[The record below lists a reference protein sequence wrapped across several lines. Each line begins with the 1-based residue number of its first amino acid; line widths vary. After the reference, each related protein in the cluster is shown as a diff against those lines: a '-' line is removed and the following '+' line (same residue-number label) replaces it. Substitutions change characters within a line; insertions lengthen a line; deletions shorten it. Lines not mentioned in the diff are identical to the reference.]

1 MKRLFALLLMFSGLL
16 ARAQNSTDELLD
28 AKTVRNYIHFSM
40 IDKKLYYE
48 LDRNT
53 DKKSHKTLP
62 TDFCIAVNKSDNE
75 VAIVFDFINPFKQKI
90 VLSETL
96 EPDGAYESLSKF
108 YTAMKGLSGQLSN
121 ASASET
127 TKSTINAAGYKIAGE
142 TSAATSAKDKVALLT
157 AKSLTEWKYAF
168 LVSTAN
174 CVKATDLFQS
184 LVIADKEF
192 YRKSDDANI
201 DNFFPF
207 IVRKINQDL
216 LSQESVTKL
225 SAYNS
230 ELPTLIGDLEKQ
242 NENASTLLNALKSWN
257 YATTFDTSIP
267 ACSKLSD
274 YTKEKIDQ
282 FVDDAKALL
291 EKRKAILVVLK
302 DLNKN
307 TTDFLKKCEEK
318 DNLMIV
324 GRIPVSVEQVKIQT
338 IKLREV
344 DFKLDNNE
352 IVMVEDEKK
361 DVELG
366 KVRIRNYHLFIPEFA
381 LGAFYTNLDYPSY
394 GTTSTGGST
403 VISGPNIQN
412 YSLIAAAN
420 LNLVVNLHGL
430 VNPMLQFGVGTAKEL
445 PSFLAG
451 GGLRLSK
458 PNHLSISFG
467 GLWTWKKDLD
477 KLKVGDVIG
486 SSADL
491 DKDLKY
497 KFITKP
503 SFYLG
508 INFGF

>member
-28 AKTVRNYIHFSM
+28 AKTVRKYIHFSM
-40 IDKKLYYE
+40 VDKKLYYE
-48 LDRNT
+48 LDMNT

-75 VAIVFDFINPFKQKI
+75 VAIVFDFINPFKQKV
-90 VLSETL
+90 VLSETI

-108 YTAMKGLSGQLSN
+108 YTAIKGLSGQLSS

-127 TKSTINAAGYKIAGE
+127 TQSLVNAAGYKADGE
-142 TSAATSAKDKVALLT
+142 TPAAKSAKDKVVLIT
-157 AKSLTEWKYAF
+157 AKSLTEWKYNF

-174 CVKATDLFQS
+174 CVKASDLFQS
-184 LVIADKEF
+184 LVKADQEF

-201 DNFFPF
+201 DNFFPV
-207 IVRKINQDL
+207 IVGKINQDL
-216 LSQESVTKL
+216 LSQESVAKL

-230 ELPTLIGDLEKQ
+230 GLPTLIASLEKQ
-242 NENASTLLNALKSWN
+242 NEDASSMLNTLKSWN
-257 YATTFDTSIP
+257 YSTTFDSGIP
-267 ACSKLSD
+267 VCSNLRD

-282 FVDDAKALL
+282 FVDDSKALL

-302 DLNKN
+302 ELNKN

-324 GRIPVSVEQVKIQT
+324 GRIPVSIDQVKIQT

-352 IVMVEDEKK
+352 IVMAEDEKK

-366 KVRIRNYHLFIPEFA
+366 KIRIRNYHLLIPEFA

-394 GTTSTGGST
+394 ATTSTGGTT
-403 VISGPNIQN
+403 VVSGPVSQN
-412 YSLIAAAN
+412 YSLVAAAN

-451 GGLRLSK
+451 GGIRLSK

-467 GLWTWKKDLD
+467 GLWTWKKELD
-477 KLKVGDVIG
+477 KLKVGDVVA

-503 SFYLG
+503 SFYMG